1 MIEGLKMENITIGQI
16 AVALAFL
23 AGLITSVSVVSK
35 HIKTFLTNALQ
46 EQLSAFKSEIEQVSK
61 KVDNVDLESCKNYLV
76 TFLSDVE
83 KGNAIDEIEKE
94 RFFEQYQ
101 HYQELGGNSY
111 IRRKI
116 EQLEAEKRL

>member
-1 MIEGLKMENITIGQI
+1 MENITIGQI

-35 HIKTFLTNALQ
+35 HIKTFLTKALQ

-101 HYQELGGNSY
+101 HYQKIGGNSY
-111 IRRKI
+111 IRRKV
-116 EQLEAEKRL
+116 EKLEAEKLL